1 VGHFNSD
8 PSSLGHAVNEHERP
22 RAVRGWDSDP
32 RGGAD
37 GIDLLV
43 WAWEIHETSLFELQ
57 PERLP

>member
-1 VGHFNSD
+1 MST
-8 PSSLGHAVNEHERP
+8 S
-22 RAVRGWDSDP
+22 VRVQSG
-32 RGGAD
+32 GGTATLEAGAD